1 MRLPRFP
8 HKGIPR
14 LGRDGGARRRPARRA
29 SGGTARAWVH
39 TTRLINKQERS
50 WEPRPKEHRTK
61 SQQVKSSCTCAL
73 QVFKAFKIPEYRP
86 IGRSRP
92 KPQVRDTAELPCGKS
107 VNRGA
112 SRSRRRGGTST
123 SNVTKSRSLGI
134 ITSLHITSSTFP
146 SADK

>member
-1 MRLPRFP
+1 MAAP
-8 HKGIPR
+8 
-14 LGRDGGARRRPARRA
+14 DGGRHGALAVGRPGRGCKPRGQKEQQRRR
-29 SGGTARAWVH
+29 
-39 TTRLINKQERS
+39 KRS
-50 WEPRPKEHRTK
+50 WEPGPKEHRTK

-92 KPQVRDTAELPCGKS
+92 KPQVRYTAELPCGKS

-123 SNVTKSRSLGI
+123 FNVTKNRSLGI